1 MTIHDPIRPSHLARA
16 ADVVGAICS
25 LPAVATQDW
34 CESAAKS
41 LLPIRNDA
49 VVCLTIAEFNDEGA
63 IRFLEASGAVNGAL
77 GATPVETRL
86 LRPASARSLGW
97 WIDRASVGAPGR
109 ALLLSQTNA
118 AGWATSA
125 AGKRWAELGF
135 SDLIVALV
143 PLGAEGTMRLLAVE
157 MGVRPDGRTF
167 DEADAAVLAAVL
179 PEFAHRATLAFGST
193 TSNPMNRITPRE
205 QLILE
210 QLTLGRTV
218 KQIASELG
226 RSPHTIHDH
235 VKSLHRKLGVSSRGE
250 LIARVLGHIGAA
262 DVSAGQDDE
271 DTITVVH
278 THPLAQSA

>member
-1 MTIHDPIRPSHLARA
+1 MTIQSPLRPSHLARA
-16 ADVVGAICS
+16 ADVVGAICA

-34 CESAAKS
+34 CERAAKA

-63 IRFLEASGAVNGAL
+63 IRFLEASGAINGAL

-86 LRPASARSLGW
+86 LRPASSRSLGW
-97 WIDRASVGAPGR
+97 WIDRGSIGEEGR

-135 SDLIVALV
+135 SDLIVALA
-143 PLGAEGTMRLLAVE
+143 PLGPRGTMRLLAIE
-157 MGVRPDGRTF
+157 MGVRPEAESF
-167 DEADAAVLAAVL
+167 DDADAAVLAAVL
-179 PEFAHRATLAFGST
+179 PELSHRATLAFGST

-210 QLTLGRTV
+210 QLSLGRTV
-218 KQIASELG
+218 KQIASTLG

-250 LIARVLGHIGAA
+250 LIARVLGHIGAS
-262 DVSAGQDDE
+262 DVSANHNED
-271 DTITVVH
+271 DTITVVR

>member
-1 MTIHDPIRPSHLARA
+1 LARA
-16 ADVVGAICS
+16 ADVVGAICA

-34 CESAAKS
+34 CERAAKA
-41 LLPIRNDA
+41 LLPIRSDA

-86 LRPASARSLGW
+86 LRPPSARSLGW
-97 WIDRASVGAPGR
+97 WIDRGSVGPQGR
-109 ALLLSQTNA
+109 SLLLSQTNA

-143 PLGAEGTMRLLAVE
+143 PLGSSGTMRLLAIE
-157 MGVRPDGRTF
+157 MGVRPAAESF

-179 PEFAHRATLAFGST
+179 PELSHRAMLAFGST

-205 QLILE
+205 QLILDE
-210 QLTLGRTV
+210 LSLGRTV
-218 KQIASELG
+218 KQIASTLG

-250 LIARVLGHIGAA
+250 LIARVLGHIGASE
-262 DVSAGQDDE
+262 VSAGQNDD

>member
-1 MTIHDPIRPSHLARA
+1 MTIQSPIRPSHLARA
-16 ADVVGAICS
+16 ADVVGAICA

-34 CESAAKS
+34 CERAAKA
-41 LLPIRNDA
+41 LLPIREDA
-49 VVCLTIAEFNDEGA
+49 VVCLTIAEFSDEGA

-86 LRPASARSLGW
+86 LRPPSARSLGW
-97 WIDRASVGAPGR
+97 WIDRGSVGPEGS
-109 ALLLSQTNA
+109 ALLLSQVNA
-118 AGWATSA
+118 AGWSTSA

-135 SDLIVALV
+135 SDLVVALV
-143 PLGAEGTMRLLAVE
+143 PIGAGATMRLLAIE
-157 MGVRPDGRTF
+157 MGVHPDTESF
-167 DEADAAVLAAVL
+167 DEADAAVLTAVL
-179 PEFAHRATLAFGST
+179 PELAHRAMLAFGAT
-193 TSNPMNRITPRE
+193 TSNPMNRVTPRE

-210 QLTLGRTV
+210 QLALGRTV
-218 KQIASELG
+218 KQIAAALG

-250 LIARVLGHIGAA
+250 LIARVLGHIGASS
-262 DVSAGQDDE
+262 VSDEDD